1 MHKKGISMPC
11 ILIVDDCI
19 FSRSILFNA
28 LKKNGFENTVLAE
41 DGCHVVDYYKKYCPD
56 IIILD
61 VTMPSR
67 SGIEVLRSIIE
78 LDGNARVLM
87 MSALGQEEIIVKCLK
102 IGAKEFIV
110 KPFKMDRF
118 IKVVNRILY
127 EGDVMKI

>member
-1 MHKKGISMPC
+1 MPC
-11 ILIVDDCI
+11 ILIVDECI

-28 LKKNGFENTVLAE
+28 LKKNGFENTVLVE
-41 DGCHVVDYYKKYCPD
+41 DGYQVVDYYNKYCPD

-67 SGIEVLRSIIE
+67 SGIDVLRSIIE

-87 MSALGQEEIIVKCLK
+87 MSALGQEEIIVKCIK

-118 IKVVNRILY
+118 IKVVNRILD
-127 EGDVMKI
+127 EAV